1 MQVKSYPIESLQSFS
16 KLLIDY
22 LAEFPALA
30 KFYGNTPHLES
41 FERQIAEKKSFSQS
55 TRIILHEVI
64 KGQYND
70 LSLEVEIDSI
80 LDENTYTVTT
90 GHQLNIFTGPLY
102 VIYKIVSTI
111 NLAKKLKATYPKA
124 NFIPV
129 YWMATEDHDWDEIN
143 HFHWLGKKFEIAT
156 SQKGAVGR
164 FSLSE
169 FAPFLKEIPF
179 TTSAFQDA
187 YSQTKNLS
195 QAVRHYMHEL
205 FGDQGLICL
214 DADDARLKSIFAP
227 IVLADLFDHS
237 HLAPVENATK
247 SLIEMG
253 YKTQINAREINLF
266 YLIDGLRERIEK
278 RGKIY
283 QVVNT
288 STTFSV
294 KELHTEVAEFPERF
308 SPNVVLR
315 PLYQEMILPNLAYIG
330 GPAEVGYWLQ
340 LKGIFDLHQVS
351 FPILLPRNFAI
362 IVDEKHQQKINKLG
376 IELIDL
382 FLEDFEL
389 KRKFVASQS
398 AHLLDCQSELNL
410 LSPIF
415 NELAKRV
422 KSVDSTLEASAKAE
436 FKRVENGLERLGKKL
451 KRAEER
457 NHETSI
463 RQLSQLKTALFPEGE
478 WQERHENFLNYYMG
492 HPAFIQQLLDTFD
505 PLLFEMYAINLD

>member
-30 KFYGNTPHLES
+30 NFYGNTPHLES
-41 FERQIAEKKSFSQS
+41 FEKQIAEKKSFSHS
-55 TRIILHEVI
+55 NRVILHEVI

-70 LSLEVEIDSI
+70 LGLEVEIESI

-111 NLAKKLKATYPKA
+111 NLAKKLKATFPKA

-143 HFHWLGKKFEIAT
+143 HFHWLGKKFEITT

-169 FAPFLKEIPF
+169 FEPFLKEIPF

-187 YSQTKNLS
+187 YSQAKKLS
-195 QAVRHYMHEL
+195 QAVRYYMHEL

-266 YLIDGLRERIEK
+266 YLMDGVRERIEK
-278 RGKIY
+278 KGEIY

-288 STTFSV
+288 STTFSA
-294 KELHTEVAEFPERF
+294 KELRAEVAEFPERF

-315 PLYQEMILPNLAYIG
+315 PLYQEIILPNLAYIG

-340 LKGIFDLHQVS
+340 LKGIFDLHRVPY
-351 FPILLPRNFAI
+351 PILLPRNFAI
-362 IVDEKHQQKINKLG
+362 ILTEKNQQKINKLG
-376 IELIDL
+376 IGLTDL

-389 KRKFVASQS
+389 RRKFVASQS
-398 AHLLDCQSELNL
+398 AHVLDCQSELNL

-422 KSVDSTLEASAKAE
+422 KSIDSTLEASAKAE

-478 WQERHENFLNYYMG
+478 WQERHENFLNYYME

-505 PLLFEMYAINLD
+505 PLLFEMYAINLE

>member
-1 MQVKSYPIESLQSFS
+1 MQVKSYPIESLHSFS

-30 KFYGNTPHLES
+30 TFYGNSPQLES

-55 TRIILHEVI
+55 NRVILHEVI
-64 KGQYND
+64 QGQYND
-70 LSLEVEIDSI
+70 LGLEVEIDSI

-111 NLAKKLKATYPKA
+111 NLAKKLKATYQKA

-156 SQKGAVGR
+156 PQKGAVGR

-169 FAPFLKEIPF
+169 FEPFLKEIP
-179 TTSAFQDA
+179 TTIPAFQDA
-187 YSQTKNLS
+187 YSQAKNLS
-195 QAVRHYMHEL
+195 QAVRMYMHEL

-214 DADDARLKSIFAP
+214 DADDARLKSIFTP
-227 IVLADLFDHS
+227 IVLADLFDHA
-237 HLAPVENATK
+237 HRAPVENATK

-266 YLIDGLRERIEK
+266 YLMDGLRERIEK
-278 RGKIY
+278 RGEIY
-283 QVVNT
+283 HVVNT
-288 STTFSV
+288 STTFSAN
-294 KELHTEVAEFPERF
+294 ELRAEVAEFPERF

-340 LKGIFDLHQVS
+340 LKGIFDLHQVPY
-351 FPILLPRNFAI
+351 PIVLPRNFAI
-362 IVDEKHQQKINKLG
+362 IIGEKNQQKINKLG
-376 IELIDL
+376 IGLSDL

-398 AHLLDCQSELNL
+398 AHVLDCQSELNL

-415 NELAKRV
+415 NELARRV
-422 KSVDSTLEASAKAE
+422 KLIDSTLEASVKAE
-436 FKRVENGLERLGKKL
+436 FKRVGNGLERLEKKL

-457 NHETSI
+457 NHETAI
-463 RQLSQLKTALFPEGE
+463 RQLNQLKAALFPEGE
-478 WQERHENFLNYYMG
+478 WQERHENFLNYYME

>member
-30 KFYGNTPHLES
+30 TFYGNTPYLES

-55 TRIILHEVI
+55 NRVILHEVI
-64 KGQYND
+64 QGQYND
-70 LSLEVEIDSI
+70 LGLEVEIDSI

-111 NLAKKLKATYPKA
+111 NLAKKLKATFPKA

-169 FAPFLKEIPF
+169 FEPFLKEIPA
-179 TTSAFQDA
+179 TIPAFQDA

-205 FGDQGLICL
+205 FGGQGLICL

-227 IVLADLFDHS
+227 IVLADLFDHA

-247 SLIEMG
+247 SLIEME

-266 YLIDGLRERIEK
+266 YLMDGVRERIEK
-278 RGKIY
+278 RGDIY

-288 STTFSV
+288 STTFSA
-294 KELHTEVAEFPERF
+294 KELRAEVAEFPERF

-340 LKGIFDLHQVS
+340 LKGIFDLHQVPY
-351 FPILLPRNFAI
+351 PIVLPRNFAI
-362 IVDEKHQQKINKLG
+362 IIGEKHQQKISKLG
-376 IELIDL
+376 IGLTDL

-398 AHLLDCQSELNL
+398 AHVLDCQSELNL

-422 KSVDSTLEASAKAE
+422 KSIDSTLEASAKAE

>member
-30 KFYGNTPHLES
+30 KFYGSSPQLES
-41 FERQIAEKKSFSQS
+41 FEQQILGKNSFSS
-55 TRIILHEVI
+55 SNRVILHEVI
-64 KGQYND
+64 KGQYHEIAQ
-70 LSLEVEIDSI
+70 EVEIDSI
-80 LDENTYTVTT
+80 LNENTYTVTT

-124 NFIPV
+124 NFIPI

-143 HFHWLGKKFEIAT
+143 HFYWLGKKFEIAT
-156 SQKGAVGR
+156 AQKGAVGR

-169 FAPFLKEIPF
+169 FEPFLKEIPN
-179 TTSAFQDA
+179 TIPAFQDA
-187 YSQTKNLS
+187 YSQAKNLS
-195 QAVRHYMHEL
+195 QAVRIYMHEL
-205 FGDQGLICL
+205 FGGQGLICL

-227 IVLADLFDHS
+227 IILADLFDHS

-266 YLIDGLRERIEK
+266 YLMDGVRERIEK
-278 RGKIY
+278 RGDIY
-283 QVVNT
+283 QVLNT
-288 STTFSV
+288 ATTFSA
-294 KELHTEVAEFPERF
+294 KELHAEVAEFPERF

-340 LKGIFDLHQVS
+340 LKGIFDLHQVPY
-351 FPILLPRNFAI
+351 PIVLPRNFAI
-362 IVDEKHQQKINKLG
+362 ILGEKHQQKINKLG
-376 IELIDL
+376 IGLTDL

-389 KRKFVASQS
+389 RRKFVASQS
-398 AHLLDCQSELNL
+398 VRVLDCDSELNL
-410 LSPIF
+410 LNPIF
-415 NELAKRV
+415 NELAKRA
-422 KSVDSTLEASAKAE
+422 KSIDSTLEASVKAE
-436 FKRVENGLERLGKKL
+436 FKRLENGLERMGKKL
-451 KRAEER
+451 KKAEER
-457 NHETSI
+457 NHETAI
-463 RQLSQLKTALFPEGE
+463 RQLNQLKTALFPEGQ
-478 WQERHENFLNYYMG
+478 WQERYENFLNYYME

-505 PLLFEMYAINLD
+505 PLLFKMYEINLD

>member
-1 MQVKSYPIESLQSFS
+1 MQVKSYPIESLHSFS

-30 KFYGNTPHLES
+30 TFYGNAPQLES

-55 TRIILHEVI
+55 NRVILHEVI
-64 KGQYND
+64 QGQYND
-70 LSLEVEIDSI
+70 LGLEVEIDSI

-169 FAPFLKEIPF
+169 FEPFLKEIP
-179 TTSAFQDA
+179 TTIPAFQDA
-187 YSQTKNLS
+187 YSLAKNLS
-195 QAVRHYMHEL
+195 QAVRMYIHEL

-214 DADDARLKSIFAP
+214 DADDARLKSIFRP
-227 IVLADLFDHS
+227 IVLADLFDHA

-266 YLIDGLRERIEK
+266 YLMDGLRERIEK
-278 RGKIY
+278 RGEIY
-283 QVVNT
+283 HVVNT
-288 STTFSV
+288 NTTFSA
-294 KELHTEVAEFPERF
+294 KELHAEVAEFPERF

-340 LKGIFDLHQVS
+340 LKGIFDLYRVPY
-351 FPILLPRNFAI
+351 PIVLPRNFAVI
-362 IVDEKHQQKINKLG
+362 LGEKHQQKISKLG
-376 IELIDL
+376 IDLSDL

-389 KRKFVASQS
+389 RRKFVASQS
-398 AHLLDCQSELNL
+398 AHVLDCQSELNL

-415 NELAKRV
+415 NELASRV
-422 KSVDSTLEASAKAE
+422 KLIDSTLEASVKAE
-436 FKRVENGLERLGKKL
+436 FKRVGNGLERLEKKL
-451 KRAEER
+451 KKAEDR
-457 NHETSI
+457 NHETAI

-478 WQERHENFLNYYMG
+478 WQERHENFLNYYME

>member
-1 MQVKSYPIESLQSFS
+1 MQVKSYPIESLHSFS

-30 KFYGNTPHLES
+30 TFYGNSPQLES

-55 TRIILHEVI
+55 NRVILQEVI
-64 KGQYND
+64 QGQYTD
-70 LSLEVEIDSI
+70 LGLEVEIDSI

-169 FAPFLKEIPF
+169 FEPFLKEIP
-179 TTSAFQDA
+179 TTIPAFQDA
-187 YSQTKNLS
+187 YSLAKNLS
-195 QAVRHYMHEL
+195 QAVRMYMHEL

-214 DADDARLKSIFAP
+214 DADDARLKSIFSP
-227 IVLADLFDHS
+227 IVLADLFDHA
-237 HLAPVENATK
+237 HVAPVENATK

-266 YLIDGLRERIEK
+266 YLMDGLRERIEK
-278 RGKIY
+278 RGDNY
-283 QVVNT
+283 HVVNT
-288 STTFSV
+288 STTFSA
-294 KELHTEVAEFPERF
+294 KELRAEVAEFPERF

-340 LKGIFDLHQVS
+340 LKGIFDLHQVPY
-351 FPILLPRNFAI
+351 PIVLPRNFAI
-362 IVDEKHQQKINKLG
+362 MIGEKHQQKISKLG
-376 IELIDL
+376 IGLSDL

-389 KRKFVASQS
+389 KRKFVANQS
-398 AHLLDCQSELNL
+398 AHVLDCQSELNL

-415 NELAKRV
+415 NELADRV
-422 KSVDSTLEASAKAE
+422 KLIDSTLEASVKAE
-436 FKRVENGLERLGKKL
+436 FKRVGNGLDRLGKKL

-457 NHETSI
+457 NHETAI
-463 RQLSQLKTALFPEGE
+463 RQLNQLKTALFPEGE
-478 WQERHENFLNYYMG
+478 WQERHENFLNYYME

>member
-22 LAEFPALA
+22 LAEFPSLSN
-30 KFYGNTPHLES
+30 FYGNTPQLKS
-41 FERQIAEKKSFSQS
+41 FEKQIAEKKSFSHS
-55 TRIILHEVI
+55 NRIILHEVI

-70 LSLEVEIDSI
+70 IGQEVQIDTL

-111 NLAKKLKATYPKA
+111 NLAKKLKVKYPKA
-124 NFIPV
+124 NFIPI

-156 SQKGAVGR
+156 EQKGAVGR
-164 FSLSE
+164 FSLSDFE
-169 FAPFLKEIPF
+169 PFLKEIPF
-179 TTSAFQDA
+179 TIPAFQDA
-187 YSQTKNLS
+187 YSQAKNIS

-237 HLAPVENATK
+237 HLAPVENTTK
-247 SLIEMG
+247 SLIGMG

-266 YLIDGLRERIEK
+266 YLKDGIRERIEK
-278 RGKIY
+278 KGEIY
-283 QVVNT
+283 QVLNT
-288 STTFSV
+288 NTTFSA
-294 KELHTEVAEFPERF
+294 KELHAEVVEFPERF

-315 PLYQEMILPNLAYIG
+315 PLYQEIILPNLAYIG

-340 LKGIFDLHQVS
+340 LKGIFDLHQIPY
-351 FPILLPRNFAI
+351 PIILPRNFAI
-362 IVDEKHQQKINKLG
+362 IITDKNQQKISKLG
-376 IELIDL
+376 IDLRDL

-398 AHLLDCQSELNL
+398 AHVLDCQSELNL

-422 KSVDSTLEASAKAE
+422 KSIDSTLEASAKAE

-457 NHETSI
+457 NYDTSI
-463 RQLSQLKTALFPEGE
+463 RQLNQLKTALFPEGQ
-478 WQERHENFLNYYMG
+478 WQERHENFLNYYME
-492 HPAFIQQLLDTFD
+492 HPAFIQQLIDTFD

>member
-1 MQVKSYPIESLQSFS
+1 MQVKSYPIESLHSFS

-30 KFYGNTPHLES
+30 QFYGNTPKLEE
-41 FERQIAEKKSFSQS
+41 FEKQIAGKKSFSYS
-55 TRIILHEVI
+55 NRAVLHEII
-64 KGQYND
+64 KGQYHEIGQ
-70 LSLEVEIDSI
+70 EVEIDSI

-124 NFIPV
+124 HFIPV
-129 YWMATEDHDWDEIN
+129 YWLATEDHDWDEIN
-143 HFHWLGKKFEIAT
+143 HFYWLGKKFEIAT
-156 SQKGAVGR
+156 LQNGAVGR

-169 FAPFLKEIPF
+169 FEPFLKELPTTIP
-179 TTSAFQDA
+179 AFLDA
-187 YSQTKNLS
+187 YAQAKNLS
-195 QAVRHYMHEL
+195 QAVRMYMHEL

-214 DADDARLKSIFAP
+214 DADDARLKSIFTP

-237 HLAPVENATK
+237 HLASVENATK
-247 SLIEMG
+247 LLSEMG

-266 YLIDGLRERIEK
+266 YLMDGVRERIEK
-278 RGKIY
+278 RGDIY
-283 QVVNT
+283 QVLNT
-288 STTFSV
+288 TTTFST
-294 KELHTEVAEFPERF
+294 KELQVEVAKFPERF

-340 LKGIFDLHQVS
+340 LKGIFDLHQVP

-362 IVDEKHQQKINKLG
+362 ILRKKHQEKISQLG
-376 IELIDL
+376 VGLTDL
-382 FLEDFEL
+382 FLDDFAL
-389 KRKFVASQS
+389 NRKFVSNQS
-398 AHLLDCQSELNL
+398 EHVLDCQSEINL
-410 LSPIF
+410 INPIF
-415 NELAKRV
+415 NVLAKRV
-422 KSVDSTLEASAKAE
+422 KLVDSTLEASVKAE
-436 FKRVENGLERLGKKL
+436 FKRMENGLDRIGKKL

-463 RQLSQLKTALFPEGE
+463 RQLNQLKVDLFPEGE
-478 WQERHENFLNYYMG
+478 WQERHENLLNYYMEQ
-492 HPAFIQQLLDTFD
+492 PAFIQQLLDTFD